1 MTNILMLTLVYG
13 PDTVSTANM
22 MTDIANGLSDNG
34 HSVTV
39 LTSVPHYNPAKEVLD
54 NPVMRSNW
62 RKPFT
67 ESIEN
72 GVRVLRVFMPPKRH
86 KIWARA
92 FDYIIFQV
100 LTTMLCI
107 FSVD

>member
-34 HSVTV
+34 HKVTV
-39 LTSVPHYNPAKEVLD
+39 LTSVPHYNPSKEVLD
-54 NPVMRSNW
+54 NQVMRSSW

-67 ESIEN
+67 ESIEH

-92 FDYIIFQV
+92 FDYIIFQA
-100 LTTMLCI
+100 LTTILAV
-107 FSVD
+107 SKE